1 MKLKLPVAILS
12 CIRVLGGYTQVD
24 SAKTVFDTDNFIE
37 QDYVNYIH
45 KTSGNI
51 SLALNW

>member
-1 MKLKLPVAILS
+1 MKLKLSLAILS
-12 CIRVLGGYTQVD
+12 CIRVLGGYTRVD
-24 SAKTVFDTDNFIE
+24 SAKTVFDTDSFVE
-37 QDYVNYIH
+37 QDYVDYIY